1 LGDILK
7 IEPLEDDLER
17 FIVENFKSISE
28 LELLILLFATNGRRW
43 SPCELSTELRS
54 NTDLVANQLK
64 TLHERGL
71 IETEDGLYFFQRTEE
86 RLHSLIAKMS
96 TTYPERRITIIN
108 LIYNKPDEMIRG
120 LADAFQMR
128 KKNNDNS

>member
-1 LGDILK
+1 MK

-43 SPCELSTELRS
+43 GPCELSMELRS
-54 NTDLVANQLK
+54 NTDLVARQLK

-71 IETEDGLYFFQRTEE
+71 IEVDDGLYFFRKTEE
-86 RLHSLIAKMS
+86 KIHSLIAKMS
-96 TTYPERRITIIN
+96 STYPERRITIIN
-108 LIYNKPDEMIRG
+108 LIYSKPDELIRG

-128 KKNNDNS
+128 KINNDNG